1 MSLRTPLGRVRGLGS
16 AKEGV
21 SHWWWQRLSAVAL
34 VPLTLWF
41 VVCIVKLAGANHS
54 VVTAWIQFP
63 LNSALLILFV
73 VVALHHAQ
81 TGMEVVWDDYIKPE
95 WLRLVVIIGTKFLA
109 TLLGMITVIAVL
121 RVALGSG

>member
-34 VPLTLWF
+34 VPLTSWF
-41 VVCIVKLAGANHS
+41 VFCIVTLAGANHTE
-54 VVTAWIQFP
+54 VTLWIQFP
-63 LNSALLILFV
+63 INSALLILFV

-81 TGMEVVWDDYIKPE
+81 TGMEVVWDDYVKTE

-109 TLLGMITVIAVL
+109 ALLGVVTVVAVL